1 MNAVRNEI
9 GGVRNEIGAVRGEL
23 KDEMKALRGEMV
35 QRMTKLEQILEGTYN
50 TANKAITGVAVRY
63 MGLRC
68 VKLLTRVGQCFLT
81 GNLTGADDE
90 VVIVPLIPCQTNRPA
105 LFRCIKHHAPR
116 GALQN
121 TDFFVLLSS
130 GNIVR
135 SNEADSQDPTGWIDP
150 SDLKSELT
158 VSRTT

>member
-63 MGLRC
+63 M
-68 VKLLTRVGQCFLT
+68 